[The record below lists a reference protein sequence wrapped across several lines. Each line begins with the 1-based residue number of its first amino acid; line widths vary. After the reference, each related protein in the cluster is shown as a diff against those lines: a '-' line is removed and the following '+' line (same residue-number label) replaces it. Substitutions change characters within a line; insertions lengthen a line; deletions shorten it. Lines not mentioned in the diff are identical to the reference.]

1 MGRHSFEAIGRPLPN
16 RTTIVVSTSKNFD
29 AENCMMAK
37 SLSEAINMAGDRD
50 VYISGGARLYEETL
64 EIVDKMYV
72 ERMTAYVKKVNA
84 MVEKKKQNK
93 K

>member
-1 MGRHSFEAIGRPLPN
+1 MICISQCWLYII
-16 RTTIVVSTSKNFD
+16 IVVNND
-29 AENCMMAK
+29 
-37 SLSEAINMAGDRD
+37 DRD

-72 ERMTAYVKKVNA
+72 ERMTAYVKKVNS